1 MKVLIAGG
9 GTGGHIYPA
18 LTIADAIRHK
28 VPDAEI
34 TFVGTRKGLE
44 RDIVPRYGY
53 PNLSASPGLNAI
65 WVWERSKARRLWSA
79 E

>member
-34 TFVGTRKGLE
+34 TFVGTRKGT
-44 RDIVPRYGY
+44 RKGYCSPIWISVGIYPR
-53 PNLSASPGLNAI
+53 
-65 WVWERSKARRLWSA
+65 RRV
-79 E
+79 

>member
-44 RDIVPRYGY
+44 RDIVPR
-53 PNLSASPGLNAI
+53 
-65 WVWERSKARRLWSA
+65 
-79 E
+79 